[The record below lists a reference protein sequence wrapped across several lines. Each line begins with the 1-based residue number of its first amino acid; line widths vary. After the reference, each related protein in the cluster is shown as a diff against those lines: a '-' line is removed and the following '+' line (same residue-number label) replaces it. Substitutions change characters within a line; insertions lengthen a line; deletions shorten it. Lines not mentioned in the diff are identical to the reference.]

1 MGMQQ
6 PNMMQMKGGMQQ
18 MGMQPQRAGG
28 NNPFTMGM
36 GMGGMPNMNQMQ
48 MQGGVPGQFPG
59 GPNQFSGQNPNMMR
73 GGMPGMPQQ
82 GMPGGGMGDGR
93 GQQGVGSG
101 PNAVPMP
108 AKAPAR

>member
-1 MGMQQ
+1 
-6 PNMMQMKGGMQQ
+6 

-73 GGMPGMPQQ
+73 GGMPGMPPQ

-101 PNAVPMP
+101 PNAVNMP
-108 AKAPAR
+108 AKAPTR